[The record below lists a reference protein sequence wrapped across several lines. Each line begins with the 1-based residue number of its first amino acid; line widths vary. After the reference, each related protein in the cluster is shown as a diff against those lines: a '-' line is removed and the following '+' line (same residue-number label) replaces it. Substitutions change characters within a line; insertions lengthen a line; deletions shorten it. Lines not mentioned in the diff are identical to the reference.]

1 MPRYANLAT
10 RLRLERS
17 ESRFDSEVGYQ
28 INILMH
34 PLLEDFIKDIRIE
47 SVKFRLQT
55 SVPHG
60 ELQHNDIMGT
70 FDFKTLD
77 GATIAG
83 TLGKEL
89 RKIEELLTTYD
100 YIPRLAEIVKYW
112 NETRIE
118 IQYAGYG
125 YGDSSNI
132 RRSEAYC
139 YVLLLRILKRQHKK
153 LYKSVK
159 NRLTLG

>member
-1 MPRYANLAT
+1 MPPYANWQ
-10 RLRLERS
+10 LRLDLGS
-17 ESRFDSEVGYQ
+17 SGSRFESEGWYQ
-28 INILMH
+28 INIRMH
-34 PLLEDFIKDIRIE
+34 QLLEDFIKDIRIE

-70 FDFKTLD
+70 FNFKTLD
-77 GATIAG
+77 GSTIAG

-89 RKIEELLTTYD
+89 KRIEELLTTHD
-100 YIPRLAEIVKYW
+100 YVPQLAAMVKHW

-139 YVLLLRILKRQHKK
+139 YILLSRILKKQHKK
-153 LYKSVK
+153 LYKLVK
-159 NRLTLG
+159 KRLTLG